1 MAASVPPAL
10 SVAGLVWVVLT
21 IGGLGQALLQSAVV
35 PDLDL
40 LGRMA
45 LGAGGVAAGLAVPLG
60 ALGGV
65 VGGARRLA
73 EERAWLGLRTLGFSG
88 RHLVPASALLLGV
101 GAGIWLGISHF
112 GEPNAR
118 AALRDA
124 RVEAAVRVVPVEGRT
139 VTLGS
144 WAASV
149 DGEKLRFAGGDW
161 LGEAETWSIR
171 PAVAGVVVR
180 LEGTDLQSVDGA
192 TRARIETLEMPIP
205 LAAGGKVQ
213 AAERTTPDLQR
224 QIAVSAALGRDAYE
238 RWILW
243 KRSLL
248 PLCVLPLGLGGLRLG
263 LGSRVSVLGIVGGQV
278 LTLWGAV
285 RVADQ
290 AISSLGP
297 VVAAALVGSV
307 AVLWG
312 VGWAWWRDA

>member
-1 MAASVPPAL
+1 
-10 SVAGLVWVVLT
+10 
-21 IGGLGQALLQSAVV
+21 VV

-45 LGAGGVAAGLAVPLG
+45 VGAGGAAAGLAVPLG

-65 VGGARRLA
+65 LAGSRRMA
-73 EERAWLGLRTLGFSG
+73 DERAWLGLRTLGISA
-88 RHLVPASALLLGV
+88 RHLVLPATGLLFAAALAW
-101 GAGIWLGISHF
+101 GAVAHF
-112 GEPNAR
+112 GEPYAR
-118 AALRDA
+118 ATLRDA
-124 RVEAAVRVVPVEGRT
+124 RVAAAVRVVPVEGRT

-149 DGEKLRFAGGDW
+149 EGGRLRFAGGDW
-161 LGEAETWSIR
+161 LGVADQWSVR
-171 PAVAGVVVR
+171 PAAAGVIVSLTGGELR
-180 LEGTDLQSVDGA
+180 SADGA
-192 TRARIETLEMPIP
+192 TRARFSTLEMPIP

-213 AAERTTPDLQR
+213 AAERTTPDLLR

-248 PLCVLPLGLGGLRLG
+248 PLCLLPLGFAGLRLG
-263 LGSRVSVLGIVGGQV
+263 LASRVPILALGAAEV

-290 AISSLGP
+290 AIGRLGP
-297 VVAAALVGSV
+297 EGAGALVLAV
-307 AVLWG
+307 AF
-312 VGWAWWRDA
+312 AWCLAWVRWTDA